1 MSRKLLKA
9 VTAGAT
15 FVVSTMAATTGAF
28 AQYYYNST
36 TDDSGFGA
44 CLGGLSCLCWIPFAL
59 LGFVSLIFTIMM
71 IIDVNKRDV
80 AVLPNKNLY
89 MILML
94 VGLFTGGWSLFVA
107 LYYYF
112 ARKKKLDAMGK

>member
-9 VTAGAT
+9 VAAGTTVVTSTLLAT
-15 FVVSTMAATTGAF
+15 SSAF
-28 AQYYYNST
+28 AQYYYSSS
-36 TDDSGFGA
+36 TDDSGVGA

-59 LGFVSLIFTIMM
+59 LGLVSLVFTVMM

-80 AVLPNKNLY
+80 SVLPNKNLY

-94 VGLFTGGWSLFVA
+94 VGLVTGGWSLFVA